1 MVGKTKD
8 ASKKVKT
15 TKSKSKKVEETPVES
30 TPVVETPVVETP
42 VVETPTVETTEVSSA
57 VTEQTPDEFEVLMQ
71 SVLDRHEVIEKE
83 QKLLKLESK
92 RLIKIVAKKY
102 KKKKK
107 KSGGGNKAPSGF
119 AKPAPISA
127 ELCAFLDVAE
137 GSELARTSVTKAL
150 NLYIKSHNLQ
160 DETNKRT
167 INPDAALKQLLKLKP
182 DESITYFNLQK
193 YMKAHFP
200 KKEVSVAV

>member
-1 MVGKTKD
+1 MAGKTKD
-8 ASKKVKT
+8 ASKKVKSPKT
-15 TKSKSKKVEETPVES
+15 KSKKVEETPVES

-42 VVETPTVETTEVSSA
+42 AVETTEVSS

-83 QKLLKLESK
+83 QKLLKAETK
-92 RLIKIVAKKY
+92 RLVKIFAKKY
-102 KKKKK
+102 NKKKK

-119 AKPAPISA
+119 AKPAPISK

-150 NLYIKSHNLQ
+150 NAYIKSHNLQ
-160 DETNKRT
+160 DENNKRT
-167 INPDAALKQLLKLKP
+167 INPDKALMQLLKLKP

-200 KKEVSVAV
+200 KKDASVAV

>member
-1 MVGKTKD
+1 MAGKAKD
-8 ASKKVKT
+8 ASKKVKSPKT
-15 TKSKSKKVEETPVES
+15 KSKKVEETPVES
-30 TPVVETPVVETP
+30 TSVVETPVIETP
-42 VVETPTVETTEVSSA
+42 AVETTEVSSA
-57 VTEQTPDEFEVLMQ
+57 LTEQNPDEFEVLMK

-83 QKLLKLESK
+83 QKLLKTETK
-92 RLIKIVAKKY
+92 RLIKIFSKKY
-102 KKKKK
+102 NKKKK

-119 AKPAPISA
+119 AKPAPISS

-150 NLYIKSHNLQ
+150 NAYIKSHNLQ
-160 DETNKRT
+160 DENNKRT
-167 INPDAALKQLLKLKP
+167 INPDKALMQLLKLKP

-200 KKEVSVAV
+200 KKDASVAV